1 MGAFSQTVNH
11 WLTYF
16 LHLSTDIVL
25 YGKIYSIH
33 RQKDAFGKKGA
44 TSINYTLIFGTCV
57 LYNVIVHL

>member
-11 WLTYF
+11 RLTYF
-16 LHLSTDIVL
+16 LHLSTDFVL

-33 RQKDAFGKKGA
+33 RQKNTFGKKGA
-44 TSINYTLIFGTCV
+44 TSIKYTLIFELSV